1 MTFPKP
7 MAAAEI
13 SVKILVVED
22 EKKVAAFI
30 RRGLVEQS
38 YSVDMAHDGME
49 GERLARS
56 STYDAIILDLMLPRK
71 SGFALCRAIRTFDV
85 RVPILILTALDSTED
100 KLQGLEAGAD
110 EYLPKPFEFRELLAH
125 LRSLMRRR
133 ESLPSSGLLRLA
145 DLQMDL
151 ITRKVTRG
159 GQSLALTA
167 REFALLEY
175 FLRNHGRV
183 ITRTEIAQ
191 KVWETSFDSESNVID
206 VYVSFLRKKIDKGF
220 PEKLIHTLVGVG
232 YVLRTGE
239 PA

>member
-1 MTFPKP
+1 
-7 MAAAEI
+7 
-13 SVKILVVED
+13 VKILVVED

-38 YSVDMAHDGME
+38 YSVDTAHDGVE
-49 GERLARS
+49 GERMARGNA
-56 STYDAIILDLMLPRK
+56 YDAIVLDLMLPRK
-71 SGFALCRAIRTFDV
+71 SGFALCRAIRAFDA

-125 LRSLMRRR
+125 LRSLLRRR
-133 ESLPSSGLLRLA
+133 ESLPSSGLLRVA

-151 ITRKVTRG
+151 ITRKVSRG
-159 GQSLALTA
+159 GQNLALTA

-175 FLRNHGRV
+175 FLRNLGRV

-232 YVLRTGE
+232 YVLRSGE
-239 PA
+239 TA

>member
-1 MTFPKP
+1 M
-7 MAAAEI
+7 
-13 SVKILVVED
+13 KILVVED

-38 YSVDMAHDGME
+38 YSVDMAHDGVE
-49 GERLARS
+49 GERLARGN
-56 STYDAIILDLMLPRK
+56 TYDAIILDLMLPRK
-71 SGFALCRAIRTFDV
+71 SGFALCRAIRTFDP

-125 LRSLMRRR
+125 LRSLLRRR
-133 ESLPSSGLLRLA
+133 ESLPSSGLLRVA

-151 ITRKVTRG
+151 ITRKVSRG
-159 GQSLALTA
+159 GQNLALTA

-175 FLRNHGRV
+175 FLRNTGRV

-232 YVLRTGE
+232 YVLRTEE

>member
-1 MTFPKP
+1 M
-7 MAAAEI
+7 
-13 SVKILVVED
+13 KILVVED

-30 RRGLVEQS
+30 RRGLIEQS

-49 GERLARS
+49 GERLARG

-133 ESLPSSGLLRLA
+133 ENLPSSGLLRLA

-151 ITRKVTRG
+151 ITRKVSRG
-159 GQSLALTA
+159 GQNLALTA

>member
-1 MTFPKP
+1 M
-7 MAAAEI
+7 
-13 SVKILVVED
+13 KILIVED

-38 YSVDMAHDGME
+38 YSVDTAHDGME

-56 STYDAIILDLMLPRK
+56 NAYDAIVLDLMLPRK
-71 SGFALCRAIRTFDV
+71 SGFALCRSIRSFDA

-125 LRSLMRRR
+125 LRSLLRRR
-133 ESLPSSGLLRLA
+133 ESLPSSGILKVA

-151 ITRKVTRG
+151 VSRKVSRG
-159 GQSLALTA
+159 DQKLALTA

-175 FLRNHGRV
+175 FLRNTGRV

-206 VYVSFLRKKIDKGF
+206 VYVSFLRKKLDKGF

-232 YVLRTGE
+232 YVLRPGE
-239 PA
+239 PD

>member
-1 MTFPKP
+1 
-7 MAAAEI
+7 
-13 SVKILVVED
+13 VKILVVED

-38 YSVDMAHDGME
+38 YSVDTAHDGVE

-56 STYDAIILDLMLPRK
+56 NAYDAIILDLMLPRK
-71 SGFALCRAIRTFDV
+71 SGFALCRSIRAFDA

-100 KLQGLEAGAD
+100 KLQGLESGAD

-125 LRSLMRRR
+125 LRALLRRR
-133 ESLPSSGLLRLA
+133 ENLPSSGILRLA

-151 ITRKVTRG
+151 VSRKVSRG

-175 FLRNHGRV
+175 FLRNPGRV

-232 YVLRTGE
+232 YVLRSGE
-239 PA
+239 PE

>member
-1 MTFPKP
+1 M
-7 MAAAEI
+7 
-13 SVKILVVED
+13 KILVVED

-38 YSVDMAHDGME
+38 YSVDMAHDGVE
-49 GERLARS
+49 GERLARGN
-56 STYDAIILDLMLPRK
+56 TYDAIILDLMLPRK
-71 SGFALCRAIRTFDV
+71 SGFALCRAIRTFDP

-100 KLQGLEAGAD
+100 KLQGLDAGAD

-125 LRSLMRRR
+125 LRSLLRRR
-133 ESLPSSGLLRLA
+133 ESLPSSGLLRIA

-151 ITRKVTRG
+151 ITRKVSRG
-159 GQSLALTA
+159 GQNLALTA

-175 FLRNHGRV
+175 FLRNTGRV

-232 YVLRTGE
+232 YVLRTEE

>member
-1 MTFPKP
+1 M
-7 MAAAEI
+7 
-13 SVKILVVED
+13 KILIVED

-38 YSVDMAHDGME
+38 YSVDTAHDGVE

-56 STYDAIILDLMLPRK
+56 NAYDAIVLDLMLPRK
-71 SGFALCRAIRTFDV
+71 SGFALCRSIRSFDP

-125 LRSLMRRR
+125 LRSLLRRR
-133 ESLPSSGLLRLA
+133 ESLPSSGLLKVA

-151 ITRKVTRG
+151 VSRKVSRG
-159 GQSLALTA
+159 GQNLALTA

-175 FLRNHGRV
+175 FLRNKGRV

-206 VYVSFLRKKIDKGF
+206 VYVSFLRKKLDKGF
-220 PEKLIHTLVGVG
+220 SEKLIHTLVGVG
-232 YVLRTGE
+232 YVLRSGE
-239 PA
+239 QE

>member
-1 MTFPKP
+1 M
-7 MAAAEI
+7 
-13 SVKILVVED
+13 KILVVED

-38 YSVDMAHDGME
+38 YTVDMAHDGME

-56 STYDAIILDLMLPRK
+56 STYDAIVLDLMLPRK

-151 ITRKVTRG
+151 ITRKVSRG
-159 GQSLALTA
+159 GQNLALTA

-239 PA
+239 AA

>member
-1 MTFPKP
+1 
-7 MAAAEI
+7 
-13 SVKILVVED
+13 VKILVVED

-49 GERLARS
+49 GERLARA

-71 SGFALCRAIRTFDV
+71 SGFALCRAIRTFDA

-133 ESLPSSGLLRLA
+133 ESLPSSGVLRLA

-151 ITRKVTRG
+151 ITRKVSRD
-159 GQSLALTA
+159 GQNLALTA

-175 FLRNHGRV
+175 FLRNTGRV

-206 VYVSFLRKKIDKGF
+206 VYVSFLRKKIDKAY
-220 PEKLIHTLVGVG
+220 PQKLIHTLVGVG
-232 YVLRTGE
+232 YVLRSGE

>member
-1 MTFPKP
+1 
-7 MAAAEI
+7 
-13 SVKILVVED
+13 VKILIVED

-30 RRGLVEQS
+30 RRGLLEQS
-38 YSVDMAHDGME
+38 YSVDTAHDGVE

-56 STYDAIILDLMLPRK
+56 NAYDAIVLDLMLPRK
-71 SGFALCRAIRTFDV
+71 SGFALCRSIRSFDA

-125 LRSLMRRR
+125 LRSLLRRR
-133 ESLPSSGLLRLA
+133 ESLPSSGILKVA

-151 ITRKVTRG
+151 VSRKVSRG
-159 GQSLALTA
+159 GQNLALTA

-175 FLRNHGRV
+175 FLRNKGRV

-206 VYVSFLRKKIDKGF
+206 VYVSFLRKKLDKGF

-232 YVLRTGE
+232 YVLRSGE
-239 PA
+239 QE

>member
-1 MTFPKP
+1 M
-7 MAAAEI
+7 
-13 SVKILVVED
+13 KILIVED

-38 YSVDMAHDGME
+38 YSVDTAHDGVE

-56 STYDAIILDLMLPRK
+56 NAYDAIVLDLMLPRK
-71 SGFALCRAIRTFDV
+71 SGFALCRSIRSFDA

-125 LRSLMRRR
+125 LRSLLRRR
-133 ESLPSSGLLRLA
+133 ESLPSSGILKVA

-151 ITRKVTRG
+151 VSRKVSRG
-159 GQSLALTA
+159 GQNLALTA

-175 FLRNHGRV
+175 FLRNTGRV

-206 VYVSFLRKKIDKGF
+206 VYVSFLRKKLDKGF

-232 YVLRTGE
+232 YVLRSGE
-239 PA
+239 QE